1 MIGDN
6 PMLAPPVATGVEND
20 LDSIRM
26 STQGGQMLSDRGGRA
41 NSTQAAKGKTD
52 FKKAYL

>member
-1 MIGDN
+1 
-6 PMLAPPVATGVEND
+6 MLAPPVATGVEND